1 MVAYLLGEN
10 IYYAFILSLFCTTM
24 AIFFEGYLKINKYGI
39 MKDTLD
45 DRYYDEYDS
54 FYKV

>member
-1 MVAYLLGEN
+1 
-10 IYYAFILSLFCTTM
+10 M

-45 DRYYDEYDS
+45 NRYYDEYDS
-54 FYKV
+54 FYKA